1 MKTIKKSFDAV
12 QFMREQR
19 DILSEELSKMTAEEI
34 LEFFKKRKNTASTK
48 PCAWID
54 QTWLR
59 KE

>member
-34 LEFFKKRKNTASTK
+34 LEFFKKRKNATSTK
-48 PCAWID
+48 PCA
-54 QTWLR
+54 
-59 KE
+59 